1 MKTGAQP
8 SRRVFLGSA
17 LALPY
22 ILGGTDRRPNI
33 LYALADDWMW
43 PHASIYGDPVVKTPT
58 FDRVAS
64 RGVLFSNAFVTAP
77 SCTPSRASMLTGQW
91 HWRLERGA
99 NLSGTLSAKFP
110 TYPDLLGAAGYHVG
124 FMRKGW
130 GPGKLTDS
138 GRTNNPAGPHFQ
150 DFASFLAE
158 RPKGQPF
165 CFWFGSVDPHRPY
178 EWESG
183 VNSGMRLED
192 VRVPPYLPDCEAIR
206 KDICDYYWKVQRYDR
221 ETGELLAMLQET
233 GELDNTIVVM
243 AGDNGWPFP
252 RCKATVYETGTHTPL
267 VISWPDR
274 IKPGR
279 VVDDFVSHADLAP
292 TFLEVAGLTPSAQV
306 TARSLLPVL
315 LSDKSG
321 YVDPRRDHVLTGMER
336 HVPCRGAS
344 KGGYPM
350 RAIRTR
356 EFHYIRNFTPDRW
369 AAGDPGA
376 EPYTYEQLATDTRV
390 AFADVDAGPSKAYMV
405 LHRDDPE
412 VKPLFERAFGKRPAQ
427 ELYDLR
433 SDPWQ
438 MRNVADDPQY
448 ATARKR
454 LDGQLTAELKATGDP
469 RITGQ
474 GAVFETD

>member
-1 MKTGAQP
+1 M
-8 SRRVFLGSA
+8 
-17 LALPY
+17 
-22 ILGGTDRRPNI
+22 
-33 LYALADDWMW
+33 
-43 PHASIYGDPVVKTPT
+43 
-58 FDRVAS
+58 
-64 RGVLFSNAFVTAP
+64 
-77 SCTPSRASMLTGQW
+77 
-91 HWRLERGA
+91 
-99 NLSGTLSAKFP
+99 
-110 TYPDLLGAAGYHVG
+110 
-124 FMRKGW
+124 
-130 GPGKLTDS
+130 
-138 GRTNNPAGPHFQ
+138 
-150 DFASFLAE
+150 
-158 RPKGQPF
+158 
-165 CFWFGSVDPHRPY
+165 
-178 EWESG
+178 
-183 VNSGMRLED
+183 
-192 VRVPPYLPDCEAIR
+192 
-206 KDICDYYWKVQRYDR
+206 
-221 ETGELLAMLQET
+221 
-233 GELDNTIVVM
+233 
-243 AGDNGWPFP
+243 
-252 RCKATVYETGTHTPL
+252 
-267 VISWPDR
+267 
-274 IKPGR
+274 
-279 VVDDFVSHADLAP
+279 VDDFVSHADLAP

-315 LSDKSG
+315 LSGKSG

-412 VKPLFERAFGKRPAQ
+412 VKPLFERAFGRRPAQ